1 MIRLALLHISC
12 RRWRGITPWLLTER
26 CRVHRVAIYYRRGK
40 HGEGDTVEESLVEK
54 GTGEGNFLMK
64 KSTGEGNLNEEEYRQ
79 VKRIAEIAS

>member
-40 HGEGDTVEESLVEK
+40 NGEGGTVEESLVEK
-54 GTGEGNFLMK
+54 GTGGVTHDE
-64 KSTGEGNLNEEEYRQ
+64 KSTGKSKE
-79 VKRIAEIAS
+79 